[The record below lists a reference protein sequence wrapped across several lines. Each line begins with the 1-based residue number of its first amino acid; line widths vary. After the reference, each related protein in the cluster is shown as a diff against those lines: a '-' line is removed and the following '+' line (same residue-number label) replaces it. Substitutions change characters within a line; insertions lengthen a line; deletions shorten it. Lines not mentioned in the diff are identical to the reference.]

1 MGSCVPVDLK
11 QEYNH
16 VLCVPVFST
25 PLSFF
30 KKLVMGR
37 LAGSAVEHLPSA
49 RDVVLESWDQVPYRA
64 PGMEPASPS
73 ACASASLYVYDE

>member
-25 PLSFF
+25 PLSFL
-30 KKLVMGR
+30 KNLVMGR

-49 RDVVLESWDQVPYRA
+49 RDVVLEARDRVPCRA
-64 PGMEPASPS
+64 RGMEPASPS
-73 ACASASLYVYDE
+73 ACVSASLSFSV